1 MGQVALENG
10 IAEILGR
17 FHRIAAKY
25 PDLKEIEVFCIYA
38 TTETVLDTQMTLN
51 VTTQA
56 YTYNPILDGSVR
68 PASGMAMRT
77 TVGQVRRDVFEDQD
91 AERAITFVMPAAQIP
106 DILDNKAISDA
117 VLAPG
122 KIILP

>member
-17 FHRIAAKY
+17 FHRIAAKF
-25 PDLKEIEVFCIYA
+25 PDLKEIEVLCFYA
-38 TTETVLDTQMTLN
+38 TTEAVLDTRIIPFVHTQI
-51 VTTQA
+51 VTAVVDGHTGLATQVV
-56 YTYNPILDGSVR
+56 G
-68 PASGMAMRT
+68 GT
-77 TVGQVRRDVFEDQD
+77 TRRDVVKDQD

-106 DILDNKAISDA
+106 DTLDKKAISDA
-117 VLAPG
+117 VLAGG